1 MSTPD
6 QTTHR
11 PFAVNARDDAVPAW
25 SPADEP
31 TRHGMLE
38 CGRNCDEIRHAD
50 RFTILIDGA
59 AYFAT
64 LRAALIRASH
74 TVFIVGWDID
84 SRMRL
89 VPDGANDGFPEPLG
103 AFLCALAAAR
113 PRLRIYVLAWD
124 FAMIYALERDWPPV
138 YRTAWQSHRGIVFQ
152 LDGAHPRGASHH
164 QKLVVIDDR
173 VAFVGG
179 LDLTRA
185 RWDTPSH
192 AADEPRR
199 RDADGASYRP
209 FHDVQAMFDGDA
221 AAAIGEQ
228 ARQRW
233 RYACGRRVA
242 IRAHRHLD
250 REDDVDPWP
259 PGVPVDVRDVQLGIA
274 YTAPRHRDREP
285 VSQVRALVEDTIRA
299 ARRHLYIENQYFT
312 AAVVRETLSPRLAD
326 ACAPD
331 VTVVAPP
338 AHSGWLQEATMGV
351 LRARLHAALVAADRF
366 DRYRLL
372 YPHVDGLDRDWV
384 NVHSKVM
391 IVDDE
396 CLVIGSANLNNRSM
410 LLDTECDI
418 ALVAAG
424 DARIRAAIAHMRDR
438 LLAEHLGTTPAAVA
452 DAFAQPERPNAALD
466 RLRAK
471 DGRTLRTLDP
481 AVAPQLDAL
490 VPVSARLDPE
500 RPIEPERLVR
510 EFVPLEQRRSLSAR
524 LVVLGACVLLIAALA
539 AAWRFSPLG
548 HELNV
553 ASLAR
558 AAMRAAQLPG
568 APALLLAG
576 YVVAATLS
584 VPITLL
590 ITVTGLVFGAWP
602 GFAYAAAGTMAAAAA
617 TYGLGRWLGR
627 DAVRR
632 LAGARANRLSR
643 HLGRSGIV
651 AMTLLRLLPIA
662 PFTVVNLVAGAS
674 HIGLRDYLVGTA
686 IGMLP
691 GIALT
696 VTFAHQLTA
705 ALSHPDPGAFAWLT
719 AIGIALV
726 GLSVLLVR
734 ALRRWR

>member
-11 PFAVNARDDAVPAW
+11 PFAANARGDAVPAW

-31 TRHGMLE
+31 TRHGLLE
-38 CGRNCDEIRHAD
+38 RGRNCDAIRHAD
-50 RFTILIDGA
+50 RFTTLVDGA
-59 AYFAT
+59 AYFPT
-64 LRAALIRASH
+64 LRAALRRARH
-74 TVFIVGWDID
+74 TVFILGWDVD
-84 SRMRL
+84 SRMQL
-89 VPDGANDGFPEPLG
+89 APDGADDGLPDTLAP
-103 AFLCALAAAR
+103 FLHALATAR
-113 PRLRIYVLAWD
+113 HNLRIYVLAWD

-138 YRTAWQSHRGIVFQ
+138 YRAAWRAHRGIRFR
-152 LDGAHPRGASHH
+152 LDDSHPRGASHH

-173 VAFVGG
+173 LAFVGG
-179 LDLTRA
+179 LDLTVA
-185 RWDTPSH
+185 RWDTSAH
-192 AADEPRR
+192 AADDPRR
-199 RDADGASYRP
+199 RDARGMPYGP
-209 FHDVQAMFDGDA
+209 FHDVQAMFDGEA

-228 ARQRW
+228 ARTRW
-233 RYACGRRVA
+233 FNACGRRIA

-312 AAVVRETLSPRLAD
+312 AAVVRDALSARLAD
-326 ACAPD
+326 PHGPD
-331 VTVVAPP
+331 VTVVAPRVQ
-338 AHSGWLQEATMGV
+338 SGWLQEATMGV
-351 LRARLHAALVAADRF
+351 LRARLHGTLKSADRF

-372 YPHVDGLDRDWV
+372 YPHVDGLGDGCV
-384 NVHSKVM
+384 NVHSKLA

-396 CLVIGSANLNNRSM
+396 CVVIGSANLNNRSM
-410 LLDTECDI
+410 ALDTECCV

-424 DARIRAAIAHMRDR
+424 EPRIRAAIAALRDR

-452 DAFAQPERPNAALD
+452 DAFAQPERPNVALD

-471 DGRTLRTLDP
+471 DGRTLRTLEP
-481 AVAPQLDAL
+481 AVTPQLDAL

-500 RPIEPERLVR
+500 QPIEPDRFVR
-510 EFVPLEQRRSLSAR
+510 EFVPQEQHRSLTAR
-524 LVVLGACVLLIAALA
+524 FFVLGAAVLLIAALA
-539 AAWRFSPLG
+539 LAWRFSPLG

-576 YVVAATLS
+576 YVLAATLS

-602 GFAYAAAGTMAAAAA
+602 GLAYASVGTMAAAAA
-617 TYGLGRWLGR
+617 TYGIGRWLGR

-632 LAGARANRLSR
+632 LAGSRANRLSER
-643 HLGRSGIV
+643 IGRRGVV
-651 AMTLLRLLPIA
+651 AMAVLRLLPIA
-662 PFTVVNLVAGAS
+662 PFTIVNLVAGAS
-674 HIGLRDYLVGTA
+674 HIGLRDYLIGTA

-691 GIALT
+691 GIVLT

-719 AIGIALV
+719 AIGVALV

>member
-1 MSTPD
+1 MTSATQSRHPD
-6 QTTHR
+6 HGAETR
-11 PFAVNARDDAVPAW
+11 NARRDA
-25 SPADEP
+25 E
-31 TRHGMLE
+31 RHGMLE
-38 CGRNCDEIRHAD
+38 CGRNCDVIRHAD
-50 RFTILIDGA
+50 RFTTLIDGA
-59 AYFAT
+59 AYFST

-138 YRTAWQSHRGIVFQ
+138 YRTAWRSHRGIVFQ

-242 IRAHRHLD
+242 IRAQRRRND
-250 REDDVDPWP
+250 GDDPWP
-259 PGVPVDVRDVQLGIA
+259 PGTPVDVRDVRVGVA
-274 YTAPRHRDREP
+274 YTAPAQRGREP
-285 VSQVRALVEDTIRA
+285 VRQVCALVADAIRA

-424 DARIRAAIAHMRDR
+424 DARIRAAIAHTRNR
-438 LLAEHLGTTPAAVA
+438 LLAEHLGTTVERVA
-452 DAFAQPERPNAALD
+452 EALALAHRPNEAIE
-466 RLRAK
+466 RLRAAR
-471 DGRTLRTLDP
+471 GRTLLPLDP

-539 AAWRFSPLG
+539 AAWRFSPLAA
-548 HELNV
+548 HVNV
-553 ASLAR
+553 ATLSEAALRIAR
-558 AAMRAAQLPG
+558 LPV
-568 APALLLAG
+568 APAILLAG

-696 VTFAHQLTA
+696 VTFAHQLGA
-705 ALSHPDPGAFAWLT
+705 ALAHPGPAAFAWLA
-719 AIGIALV
+719 AIGAVLIGA
-726 GLSVLLVR
+726 SVLLVR
-734 ALRRWR
+734 ILRRLQ